1 MFPQGAGTPSST
13 LPPPTTSATSLNSL
27 SAYPAMSQPQRPAP
41 AYPAQIPSKMG
52 GQNSGS
58 TGLNPYPTLPSTSSG
73 STYSNIQNGNPNS
86 NSKSNSPV
94 PFTSQSH
101 LQNNQMASTTII
113 ASSNYQNIPPYQP
126 SYDSPSP
133 SHQFNPNL
141 NTNLNANTYSNTNSN
156 SKEYQYQKHADLG
169 SKNPSENDLNVH
181 TLPLP
186 EIPSE
191 FREIRNLTT
200 FQLEKLSKDEVAI
213 QVREGLLLGY

>member
-1 MFPQGAGTPSST
+1 VFPEGAGTPSST
-13 LPPPTTSATSLNSL
+13 LPPPTTSGTSLNSL

-73 STYSNIQNGNPNS
+73 STYSNIQSGESSS
-86 NSKSNSPV
+86 NSKSTSPI
-94 PFTSQSH
+94 PFTSQSNI
-101 LQNNQMASTTII
+101 QNNQIASTSLI

-141 NTNLNANTYSNTNSN
+141 NSNTYSNTNLN

-213 QVREGLLLGY
+213 QVNERLFICFKFVN

>member
-13 LPPPTTSATSLNSL
+13 LPPPTTSATSPNSL

-58 TGLNPYPTLPSTSSG
+58 TGLNPYPTLPPTSSG
-73 STYSNIQNGNPNS
+73 STYSNVNSGQSDS

-101 LQNNQMASTTII
+101 LQNNQIASTSLI

-126 SYDSPSP
+126 SYDCPSP

-141 NTNLNANTYSNTNSN
+141 NTYSNSN
-156 SKEYQYQKHADLG
+156 SNLKEYQYQKHADLA
-169 SKNPSENDLNVH
+169 SKNPSENSLNIH
-181 TLPLP
+181 TLPVP

-213 QVREGLLLGY
+213 QVSERSLHWF